1 MREVML
7 APDTAGRVTA
17 IHFTVPGRPSRK
29 GPRWSSCS
37 TRPSRPTARTASA
50 KADFAL
56 LQLRRSQGLAPS
68 GAESREVLEQRKAEA
83 AQAVAAVRQL
93 DARIEQKRVQA
104 PFAGQIGIRRVNVGQ
119 YLNAGEPVAT
129 LTQLDPLYVNFTLPQ
144 QDLPRLA
151 PGATVQV
158 SVDAVLT
165 PRVRGQG
172 QLHRAARRQPDAQR
186 HGAGRA
192 AQPRPRAAVGHVRH
206 YRAGVAR
213 DRERGRAAA
222 HGDPDL
228 GFRRQ
233 RGAGPR
239 RQRARRGQGRRGA
252 GHDRPPAGRGGAGH
266 ARHPGR
272 RPGGDGRTEPP
283 AAGRRR
289 QDQGR
294 RCHGQSAPGAATRK
308 SP

>member
-1 MREVML
+1 ML

-17 IHFTVPGRPSRK
+17 IHFTAGQTVKEGAALVQLFDAPEQADRAPPRPRPISRCCNCGARRIGAQRRRVARGAGATQGRGGPGRR
-29 GPRWSSCS
+29 R
-37 TRPSRPTARTASA
+37 RPATGCTHR
-50 KADFAL
+50 
-56 LQLRRSQGLAPS
+56 
-68 GAESREVLEQRKAEA
+68 AEA
-83 AQAVAAVRQL
+83 RPGAVRRPDRHPARQRRPVPERGRTRSHVDAARSVVRELHAAAAGPAQAG
-93 DARIEQKRVQA
+93 ARRD
-104 PFAGQIGIRRVNVGQ
+104 G
-119 YLNAGEPVAT
+119 AGERGRRA
-129 LTQLDPLYVNFTLPQ
+129 
-144 QDLPRLA
+144 R
-151 PGATVQV
+151 
-158 SVDAVLT
+158 

-186 HGAGRA
+186 HGAGPA

-206 YRAGVAR
+206 GRAGVAR

-308 SP
+308 SS

>member
-1 MREVML
+1 M
-7 APDTAGRVTA
+7 
-17 IHFTVPGRPSRK
+17 
-29 GPRWSSCS
+29 
-37 TRPSRPTARTASA
+37 
-50 KADFAL
+50 
-56 LQLRRSQGLAPS
+56 RRSQGLAPS

-158 SVDAVLT
+158 SVDAVPGRVFEARVSSIE
-165 PRVRGQG
+165 PRVDSQTRNATVQALLPNPDHVLQSGMYAT
-172 QLHRAARRQPDAQR
+172 AALVLPAT
-186 HGAGRA
+186 
-192 AQPRPRAAVGHVRH
+192 
-206 YRAGVAR
+206 
-213 DRERGRAAA
+213 ERGRAAA

-239 RQRARRGQGRRGA
+239 RQRARRGQAVAVPVTTGRRLGEEVLVT
-252 GHDRPPAGRGGAGH
+252 
-266 ARHPGR
+266 RHPGR

-294 RCHGQSAPGAATRK
+294 RCHGQSRAGRGNEK
-308 SP
+308 SS

>member
-1 MREVML
+1 M
-7 APDTAGRVTA
+7 
-17 IHFTVPGRPSRK
+17 
-29 GPRWSSCS
+29 
-37 TRPSRPTARTASA
+37 
-50 KADFAL
+50 
-56 LQLRRSQGLAPS
+56 APS

-158 SVDAVLT
+158 SVDAVPGRVFEARVSSIE
-165 PRVRGQG
+165 PRVDSQTRNATVQALLPNPDHVLQSGMYATAALVLPATESAVVLPLTAIQTSASGDSVVLVRDANAQG
-172 QLHRAARRQPDAQR
+172 V
-186 HGAGRA
+186 GK
-192 AQPRPRAAVGHVRH
+192 AVAVP
-206 YRAGVAR
+206 VTT
-213 DRERGRAAA
+213 
-222 HGDPDL
+222 
-228 GFRRQ
+228 
-233 RGAGPR
+233 
-239 RQRARRGQGRRGA
+239 
-252 GHDRPPAGRGGAGH
+252 RPPAGRGGAGH

-308 SP
+308 SS